1 MGLVELTRKRQGQNI
16 YELFGQKCSCC
27 EGLGH
32 TENLPNPQKIDID
45 SKKSTIK
52 KSKKSYEG
60 IHEPNNHIDQ
70 YEIKGKNS
78 DKEIK
83 NTSVLDNNST
93 NIKKKENNNDV
104 SNHFNEKEVIYVEL
118 SEEEKF
124 VYSQLG
130 INPLIKMGKEFLN
143 TNHSVQLDIT
153 KNNNRINNEKNIKK
167 SNNKKLK
174 EENDTQIADLENN
187 IISIDESS
195 SQNIVN
201 KNFSDLD
208 DSELN
213 EEIDNSRRKRRR
225 SSATDD

>member
-1 MGLVELTRKRQGQNI
+1 MNNTFEANFIIYHLIDDFRYLKRAPKITNYYHNLAISLSSKFITPSYQI
-16 YELFGQKCSCC
+16 YKATNKKNKLF
-27 EGLGH
+27 
-32 TENLPNPQKIDID
+32 LPHGYYLY
-45 SKKSTIK
+45 KS
-52 KSKKSYEG
+52 
-60 IHEPNNHIDQ
+60 
-70 YEIKGKNS
+70 
-78 DKEIK
+78 
-83 NTSVLDNNST
+83 
-93 NIKKKENNNDV
+93 
-104 SNHFNEKEVIYVEL
+104 FEK
-118 SEEEKF
+118 EKF
-124 VYSQLG
+124 V
-130 INPLIKMGKEFLN
+130 KEFLN

-187 IISIDESS
+187 IISIDEST